1 MKILILNYCSYLF
14 DKSGDLF
21 DERRGWKGSEAGV
34 DFGML
39 TSLKQFVGCH
49 FESGD
54 ESKGNVLV
62 TLGKLWQI
70 QTARTVRV
78 PALKS
83 VTAVTKHFLLTRF
96 VGSSFSYELSEP
108 FSLNLSL
115 LPFMDNCY

>member
-14 DKSGDLF
+14 DKAGDLF

-54 ESKGNVLV
+54 ELKVNVLE
-62 TLGKLWQI
+62 TLCKLWQI
-70 QTARTVRV
+70 HTARTVRV

-83 VTAVTKHFLLTRF
+83 VTPLQSTF
-96 VGSSFSYELSEP
+96 
-108 FSLNLSL
+108 
-115 LPFMDNCY
+115 C